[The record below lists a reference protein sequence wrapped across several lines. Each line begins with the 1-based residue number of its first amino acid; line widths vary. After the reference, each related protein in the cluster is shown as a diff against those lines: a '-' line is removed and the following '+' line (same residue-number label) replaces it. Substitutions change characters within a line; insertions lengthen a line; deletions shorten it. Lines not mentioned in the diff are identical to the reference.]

1 MKGVRQ
7 IKTGANFWTY
17 LFIAFAVFTA
27 GAIGSYFYFKPR
39 LALELPFI
47 ADITAKVQA
56 KKNPWGKE
64 KTVEEILTAGEDKE
78 LIDDTIITDIENSVK
93 KNIKSYGVKIIAM
106 SKDKDGVFYLD
117 LSSEL
122 KKSFKGDASEE
133 YGIIEGLYKSLRE
146 NMSDLTA
153 MKILMD
159 GKNTDSLGGHMDL
172 SAPLAGKVFED
183 LPR

>member
-17 LFIAFAVFTA
+17 LLIAFVVFTA

-47 ADITAKVQA
+47 ADITAKEKA
-56 KKNPWGKE
+56 KKYPWGKE
-64 KTVEEILTAGEDKE
+64 KTVEEIFTAGEGKE
-78 LIDDTIITDIENSVK
+78 LIDDTIITGIENSVK
-93 KNIKSYGVKIIAM
+93 KNLKSYDVKIIAV
-106 SKDKDGVFYLD
+106 SIDKDGVFYID

-133 YGIIEGLYKSLRE
+133 YDIIEGLYKSLKE
-146 NMSDLTA
+146 NMPDITA
-153 MKILMD
+153 IKILMD

-183 LPR
+183 SYR

>member
-7 IKTGANFWTY
+7 IKSKAHFWTY
-17 LFIAFAVFTA
+17 LLIAFAVFTA
-27 GAIGSYFYFKPR
+27 GALGSYFFFKPR

-47 ADITAKVQA
+47 ADITAKEGA

-64 KTVEEILTAGEDKE
+64 KTVEEILTAGEGKE
-78 LIDDTIITDIENSVK
+78 LISDAVITDIENSVK
-93 KNIKSYGVKIIAM
+93 KNIPSYDVKIIAV
-106 SKDKDGVFYLD
+106 SIDKDGVFYID

-133 YGIIEGLYKSLRE
+133 YGIVEGLYKSLRE
-146 NMSDLTA
+146 NMPELTA
-153 MKILMD
+153 IKILID
-159 GKNTDSLGGHMDL
+159 GKNTDSLGGHIDL

>member
-27 GAIGSYFYFKPR
+27 GAMGSYFYFKPR
-39 LALELPFI
+39 LALKLPFI

-64 KTVEEILTAGEDKE
+64 KTVEEILTAGDDKE
-78 LIDDTIITDIENSVK
+78 LIDDAIITEMENTIK
-93 KNIKSYGVKIIAM
+93 KNIKSYDVKIIAV
-106 SKDKDGVFYLD
+106 SKDTDGIFYLD

-122 KKSFKGDASEE
+122 KRSFRGDASEE
-133 YGIIEGLYKSLRE
+133 YGIIEGLYKSLKE
-146 NMSDLTA
+146 NVPDLTA

-159 GKNTDSLGGHMDL
+159 GKNIESLGGHMDL

-183 LPR
+183 LSR